1 MSEQFKCKEPG
12 CNEQVIFEYSPVEGT
27 LRIEHPVR
35 LKESEVVVYLTCG
48 KGHTHPYKVKVKK

>member
-27 LRIEHPVR
+27 LGIEQSVV
-35 LKESEVVVYLTCG
+35 LKESEVEVYLICR
-48 KGHTHPYKVKVKK
+48 KGHTHSYKVKVQK